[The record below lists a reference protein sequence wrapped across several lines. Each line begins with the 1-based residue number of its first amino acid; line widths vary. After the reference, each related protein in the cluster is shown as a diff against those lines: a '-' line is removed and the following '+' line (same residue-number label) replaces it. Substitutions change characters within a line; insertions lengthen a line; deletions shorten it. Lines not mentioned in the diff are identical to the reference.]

1 MTAKESEGK
10 AWRLI
15 EMAKVARDKARRKV
29 LMQEAFDLLAR
40 ARTLHQLDLDSE
52 EPNGGSSIDEQGYRM
67 RFSNWDGATLW
78 VSLKVES
85 RADAMWVA
93 HALAGACSGYFEDYD
108 LWDDANHLLNAD
120 TTLSTFFSDSAVAA
134 EVSTASQ
141 LSLLDTEE
149 TLLHSK
155 VAVARSRRLLEATAA
170 LRDRLSRQEN

>member
-93 HALAGACSGYFEDYD
+93 YALAGACSGYFEGFD
-108 LWDDANHLLNAD
+108 LWDGMNHLLNAD
-120 TTLSTFFSDSAVAA
+120 TKLSNFFSNSAV

-141 LSLLDTEE
+141 QSLLDTEE
-149 TLLHSK
+149 ALLHSK
-155 VAVARSRRLLEATAA
+155 VALAHSRRLLEATVA
-170 LRDRLSRQEN
+170 LQNRLARHEN